1 MAEMSALD
9 ALHRKQKLSGYCR
22 GSRSAATVLFEACY
36 DFPLPLNMPVALGDV
51 PIGCLQNG

>member
-1 MAEMSALD
+1 MSALD

-22 GSRSAATVLFEACY
+22 GLQSAATVLFKACY
-36 DFPLPLNMPVALGDV
+36 DFPLPLNMPAALGDV